1 MTLPTLSGIS
11 GNAEQKTILR
21 TTEQQMQCTVLE
33 LQFWSFKY
41 MAVIRIRKI
50 WATFHSYSCD
60 TRREQCVDINSP
72 LKQFSNTSNCIVIL
86 RKRSRERRN
95 ELKLV
100 WDFVSI
106 ENLTSLFSQPF
117 TCVHMNWGEMKL
129 KTAWISYRSF
139 WPEWNFKPAWGFH
152 VNIIYSKRNE

>member
-1 MTLPTLSGIS
+1 MNNWSTVQSKVLIGRKHLKVKMSMIRFIAFAWNASRFAIACVLLVLMTLPTLSGIS
-11 GNAEQKTILR
+11 GNAEQKTILQ

-72 LKQFSNTSNCIVIL
+72 LQTVFKH
-86 RKRSRERRN
+86 
-95 ELKLV
+95 LKLY
-100 WDFVSI
+100 
-106 ENLTSLFSQPF
+106 
-117 TCVHMNWGEMKL
+117 
-129 KTAWISYRSF
+129 SYT
-139 WPEWNFKPAWGFH
+139 
-152 VNIIYSKRNE
+152 